1 MAEISDRPVVFVA
14 VAVIAILVIGE
25 VIVYTSDSSDY
36 GAEMTMDDGIIE
48 YDLSSRGSKVFDI
61 VVNDNN
67 GYGSVQK
74 LYLYL
79 DTGYASNYGVDEA
92 DVGAAPTDQ
101 EYYLEQLV
109 QLLEYRSDIETEF
122 VDAAGLREVIDEGV
136 ASGDCSRVGLVVV
149 SGALPDTVYTG
160 NQEDIVFDW
169 ISLGGT
175 MYWAGGMIGAYYA
188 TMEDVHPVSD
198 YQALFFGSDCLNTG
212 DTTKAY
218 SVVGSNDYT
227 SVLSLSNN
235 DVTYAVSQE
244 VLPEGTPSLA
254 IGYQEDGY
262 SSITLVGSGSGAI
275 VVFGGQLGNFQRYD
289 MAQVIASGI
298 GPSSEIVEYVHG
310 TVSGSASGEIEV
322 GDVGVTVYVYLGG
335 YYPVFGKGFQF

>member
-1 MAEISDRPVVFVA
+1 MVIA
-14 VAVIAILVIGE
+14 VAMIAILVIGE

-36 GAEMTMDDGIIE
+36 SADIGMEDGVIE
-48 YDLSSRGSKVFDI
+48 YDLGSRDSKVFDI
-61 VVNDNN
+61 LVNDNN
-67 GYGSVQK
+67 GYEAVHK

-79 DTGYASNYGVDEA
+79 DTGYASKYSVDEA

-122 VDAAGLREVIDEGV
+122 VDASQLREVMEDGV
-136 ASGDCSRVGLVVV
+136 ASGDCSGTGLVVV

-160 NQEDIVFDW
+160 SLDDTVFDW

-188 TMEDVHPVSD
+188 TTDDVYPVSD
-198 YQALFFGSDCLNTG
+198 YQTLFFGSDCLNTG
-212 DTTKAY
+212 DVTKAY
-218 SVVGSNDYT
+218 SVVESNDYT
-227 SVLSLSNN
+227 SALSLSNN
-235 DVTYAVSQE
+235 DVTYAVSQTA
-244 VLPEGTPSLA
+244 LPEGTQSLS
-254 IGYQEDGY
+254 IGYEEDGY
-262 SSITLVGSGSGAI
+262 SSITLVGSGSGSV

-298 GPSSEIVEYVHG
+298 GPSSEIVEHVHG
-310 TVSGSASGEIEV
+310 TVSGSASGEI
-322 GDVGVTVYVYLGG
+322 DVGSADVAVYVYLGG
-335 YYPVFGKGFQF
+335 YYPVFGKGFLF